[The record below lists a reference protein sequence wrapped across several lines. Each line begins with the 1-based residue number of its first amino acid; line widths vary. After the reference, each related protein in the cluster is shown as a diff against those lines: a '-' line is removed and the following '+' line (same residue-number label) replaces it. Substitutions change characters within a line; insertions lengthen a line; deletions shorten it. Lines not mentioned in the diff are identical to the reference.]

1 MIALIVVI
9 LIAVL
14 LKYRKFGRKLYAI
27 GGSRQS
33 ALMMGLNVKKLFLM
47 LMFWMVF
54 LAGLGGFLF
63 YLNSCAGFVEHKRV
77 LRWIISSAGYWYAS
91 SGGVGTP
98 IGTFGLICVD

>member
-33 ALMMGLNVKKLFLM
+33 ALMMGLNVKKTILM

-54 LAGLGGFLF
+54 FAGLGVA
-63 YLNSCAGFVEHKRV
+63 SCSV
-77 LRWIISSAGYWYAS
+77 
-91 SGGVGTP
+91 
-98 IGTFGLICVD
+98 